1 MTKID
6 IGTADGKKLRLDLP
20 TLVDTRALIQA
31 NSGGGKSWWLRLLVE
46 RAARHVQVI
55 ILDPEG
61 EFATLREKVDLALVG
76 QGGEMA
82 TDVRSAGLLAR
93 KLVEVR
99 VPAIVDLYDLRLD
112 QRRAYVRQFLEAL
125 MAVPRAHWH
134 QLLVIIDEA
143 HLFAPERAAGEAEST
158 AAVVALMSQGRKRGF
173 AGIISTQ
180 RLSKLHKDVAA
191 ECNNVVIGRTW
202 LDTDQVR
209 AGDLLGMSKTDRQ
222 ALRDLAPGEFF
233 AFGPAFVAN
242 GVVRFHSDQV
252 ATTHPKTGERH
263 KLEVPK
269 PSAAIQEVVS
279 QIGDL
284 PAQAEQEAKDLAAAQ
299 RRVRELEQQLRA
311 RPVQQ
316 PLPAPEPVRVEI
328 PVFKDGEVSR
338 LEAVVEQLGDVAQT
352 LSAASQGLG
361 VVATRLREP
370 MVEIESAISAV
381 VSRQTP
387 LAQLKAAASKLDQSG
402 PVRAAAA
409 PSRPTAQPPASV
421 PAGDPVGAGRD
432 GLPRGERLILE
443 ALIQYPAGLR
453 REQLTV
459 LTSYKRSSR
468 DTYLQRLRE
477 KGLVSTDGDKVTATD
492 AGVAALPDARPLP
505 TGRALQEFWL
515 GQLPQ
520 GERAILEVLLRAY
533 PSAIDREALSEAT
546 GYKRSSRDTYLQRMA
561 AKELVETAGTGQVR
575 ASATLFEG

>member
-6 IGTADGKKLRLDLP
+6 IGHTDGKKLRLDLP

-61 EFATLREKVDLALVG
+61 EFATLREKVDIALVG

-191 ECNNVVIGRTW
+191 ECNNVIIGRTW

-209 AGDLLGMSKTDRQ
+209 AGDLLGMSKPDRQ
-222 ALRDLAPGEFF
+222 TLRDLAPGEFF
-233 AFGPAFVAN
+233 AFGPAFMAN

-269 PSAAIQEVVS
+269 PSAAIQDVVS

-284 PAQAEQEAKDLAAAQ
+284 PAQAEQEAKDLASLQ
-299 RRVRELEQQLRA
+299 RKVRELEQQLRA
-311 RPVQQ
+311 KPAPAQ
-316 PLPAPEPVRVEI
+316 PLETRVEI
-328 PVFKDGEVSR
+328 PVFKDGEVGR
-338 LEAVVEQLGDVAQT
+338 LETAVGQL
-352 LSAASQGLG
+352 
-361 VVATRLREP
+361 AT
-370 MVEIESAISAV
+370 IG
-381 VSRQTP
+381 
-387 LAQLKAAASKLDQSG
+387 AQLVEAGDTL
-402 PVRAAAA
+402 RAAAGEISGALKAVVNRPA
-409 PSRPTAQPPASV
+409 PPMPRPQIAVRRVPDAVTAARPEPARPAPV
-421 PAGDPVGAGRD
+421 ARPEPAGD
-432 GLPRGERLILE
+432 LPRGERLILE
-443 ALIQYPAGLR
+443 ALIQYPDGLR

-477 KGLVSTDGDKVTATD
+477 KGLVDTSGDRVMATD
-492 AGVAALPDARPLP
+492 AGLAALPDARPLP
-505 TGRALQEFWL
+505 TGQALQEFWL
-515 GQLPQ
+515 RTLPQ
-520 GERAILEVLLRAY
+520 GERAILEVLIHAY
-533 PSAIDREALSEAT
+533 PDSVDREALSEAT

-561 AKELVETAGTGQVR
+561 AKELVEFPGPGQVR
-575 ASATLFEG
+575 ASDTLFGA

>member
-6 IGTADGKKLRLDLP
+6 IGTADTKKLRLDLP
-20 TLVDTRALIQA
+20 SLVDTRALIQA

-46 RAARHVQVI
+46 RAAKHVQVI

-134 QLLVIIDEA
+134 QVLVIIDEA
-143 HLFAPERAAGEAEST
+143 HLFAPERSAGDAEST
-158 AAVVALMSQGRKRGF
+158 QAVIALMSQGRKRGF

-202 LDTDQVR
+202 LDTDQQR
-209 AGDLLGMSKTDRQ
+209 AGDLLGMSKPDRQ

-284 PAQAEQEAKDLAAAQ
+284 PAQAEQEAKDLTALQ
-299 RRVRELEQQLRA
+299 RKVRELEQQLRA
-311 RPVQQ
+311 RPVQLQAQ
-316 PLPAPEPVRVEI
+316 PVETRVEI
-328 PVFKDGEVSR
+328 PVFKNGEVGR
-338 LEAVVEQLGDVAQT
+338 LE
-352 LSAASQGLG
+352 
-361 VVATRLREP
+361 
-370 MVEIESAISAV
+370 SAV
-381 VSRQTP
+381 GQ
-387 LAQLKAAASKLDQSG
+387 LATIGTQLVDAGETL
-402 PVRAAAA
+402 RAAAGDISGALRAVVNRPA
-409 PSRPTAQPPASV
+409 PPMPRPQIVTAPKPAQTQRQV
-421 PAGDPVGAGRD
+421 IVQPAGDPDRKLAKA
-432 GLPRGERLILE
+432 ERAI
-443 ALIQYPAGLR
+443 
-453 REQLTV
+453 LTV
-459 LTSYKRSSR
+459 LAQRGSRTKRQLAVQTGYAVKGGGFNNAISALTTAGLASR
-468 DTYLQRLRE
+468 R
-477 KGLVSTDGDKVTATD
+477 GDELAITD
-492 AGVAALPDARPLP
+492 AGVQALGDYEPLP
-505 TGRALQEFWL
+505 TGAALAQHWL
-515 GQLPQ
+515 SQLPKA
-520 GERAILEVLLRAY
+520 ERSILETLVRAHPGMMTKDAVAEWTGYEASGGGFNNAISRLRTLELITGGKDDLRA
-533 PSAIDREALSEAT
+533 SD
-546 GYKRSSRDTYLQRMA
+546 D
-561 AKELVETAGTGQVR
+561 LVGE
-575 ASATLFEG
+575 